1 MPQRNGGCTYGIER
15 LLRLKTA
22 RGVESVREEVKHDM
36 LRRDRFLT
44 VLIAALFVLSTR
56 ANAQVCKEPQTS
68 QPVCKE
74 PAPVCAPAPAAPVC
88 PAPVCKA
95 PAPIVREKPAIAAPP
110 MFERNLPKVWW
121 VQQERAVRAAEV
133 LDEFARSHP
142 GLANSARA
150 IAVIPSTK
158 KVAFVFGARWG
169 SGLLSMPDGQ
179 CGWIPPSYIHF
190 RGGNFGPQVGIQSTD
205 LVLVFFSED
214 AVRSL
219 LNGKLT
225 LNGTASAAAGPWG
238 RDLNAGV
245 TITMAS
251 GILAFSR
258 ARGVFAGASL
268 DGSAVTI
275 DDTSNQ
281 NVYGQFVR
289 GEDILTRHRVA
300 RNEAVAPFMDSLDAN
315 LSHSAQRAAQ
325 RAQQASTSTAITSTP
340 TN

>member
-1 MPQRNGGCTYGIER
+1 
-15 LLRLKTA
+15 
-22 RGVESVREEVKHDM
+22 
-36 LRRDRFLT
+36 
-44 VLIAALFVLSTR
+44 
-56 ANAQVCKEPQTS
+56 
-68 QPVCKE
+68 
-74 PAPVCAPAPAAPVC
+74 
-88 PAPVCKA
+88 
-95 PAPIVREKPAIAAPP
+95 
-110 MFERNLPKVWW
+110 
-121 VQQERAVRAAEV
+121 
-133 LDEFARSHP
+133 
-142 GLANSARA
+142 
-150 IAVIPSTK
+150 
-158 KVAFVFGARWG
+158 
-169 SGLLSMPDGQ
+169 MPDGK
-179 CGWIPPSYIHF
+179 CGWIPPSYIHIH
-190 RGGNFGPQVGIQSTD
+190 GGNFGPQVGIQSTD

-300 RNEAVAPFMDSLDAN
+300 RNEAVDPFINSLDAN